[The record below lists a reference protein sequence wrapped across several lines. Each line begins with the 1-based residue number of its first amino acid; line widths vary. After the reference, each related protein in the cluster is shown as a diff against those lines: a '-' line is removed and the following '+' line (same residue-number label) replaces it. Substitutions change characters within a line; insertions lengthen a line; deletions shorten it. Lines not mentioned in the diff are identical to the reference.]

1 MVRVNPCARPRGV
14 LAPVAALV
22 LTSAV
27 STAALAAEWSDAFI
41 GYTYGTKFKQP
52 GSDADVTKNV
62 ATLQY
67 VGGYQYGVN
76 FFNVDMLKSDHNNPA
91 AGPGAGSTRGG
102 QEVYVSYS
110 NTLSFGKLSGVPVKF
125 GPVRDV
131 GFQAGFDF
139 NSQNDAFGSGL
150 VKLIAG
156 PKLEFDVPGL
166 LTLGLL
172 YYKEWNNNAIVGKNV
187 NFDAAPRLAT
197 VWSFDFNAGLPAQFK
212 GWATWT
218 GAKGKDGFGGDTAA
232 ETWLEAAML
241 WDVGSLAGHPKAV
254 FAGLGYQYIHNKF
267 GNRSTLPGTTVSA
280 PSLQV
285 QVHF

>member
-1 MVRVNPCARPRGV
+1 MIRVTTSTCLRSV
-14 LAPVAALV
+14 LVAA
-22 LTSAV
+22 S
-27 STAALAAEWSDAFI
+27 ALAAAAPMAVRAADWSDTFI
-41 GYTYGTKFKQP
+41 GYTYGTKFRQP

-67 VGGYQYGVN
+67 VGGYKYGVN
-76 FFNVDMLKSDHNNPA
+76 FFTVDMLKSDHNNPA
-91 AGPGAGSTRGG
+91 AGPTSAGSTRGG
-102 QEVYVSYS
+102 QEVYVSYN
-110 NTLSFGKLSGVPVKF
+110 NTLSWGKLSGAPFKF
-125 GPVRDV
+125 GPVRDL

-150 VKLIAG
+150 IKLIAG
-156 PKLEFDVPGL
+156 PKLDLDVPGL
-166 LTLGLL
+166 LTLGLF

-187 NFDAAPRLAT
+187 NFDAAPRIGT
-197 VWSFDFNAGLPAQFK
+197 VWAFDVNAGLPAQLK
-212 GWATWT
+212 GWANWT

-232 ETWLEAAML
+232 ETWLEASFL

-254 FAGLGYQYIHNKF
+254 YAGLGYQYIHNKF
-267 GNRSTLPGTTVSA
+267 GNQATLAGTKVSS